1 MCTLIVSLC
10 NINSLWL
17 PHPND
22 VILQV
27 GNIERAENCIAK
39 RQTHKVQET
48 IHQHS
53 FAELDQRNV
62 VVDMAASAHVV
73 FMHYDFINEYELIL
87 RESNS
92 VADILFAVEIPV
104 TNVGNLEGLFLFVA
118 VGGRQDI

>member
-1 MCTLIVSLC
+1 MCTLINSLY
-10 NINSLWL
+10 NIDSLWL
-17 PHPND
+17 PHPDD

-27 GNIERAENCIAK
+27 GNIERAENCTAK

-48 IHQHS
+48 IHHHS

-73 FMHYDFINEYELIL
+73 FMYYDFINEYELIL